1 MSEPERQIMS
11 LLGEAVEHSSP
22 EERAAFLDKAC
33 AGDAGRRARVEELLR
48 AHQAAGNF
56 LQGNRPPAEPIATVD
71 EPIRE
76 GPGTAIGPY
85 KLLEQIGEGG
95 FGVVFMAEQTQPVR
109 RKVALK
115 VLKPGMDTRQVVA
128 RFEAERQALAIMD
141 HPNIAKV
148 LDGGQ
153 TTSGRPYFVMELVKG
168 VPITDFCDQHQL
180 TPRQRLELFLS
191 VCQAVQH
198 AHQKGIIHRDL
209 KPSNLLVSV
218 HDTTPVVKVIDFGVA
233 KALGQELTDKTLFTG
248 IAQMIG
254 TPLYMSPE
262 QAGQSG
268 LDIDTRSDI
277 YALGVL
283 LYELLTGTTPFSK
296 ERFRQAAYDEIRRI
310 IREEEPPRP
319 STRLSDSKDS
329 LPSIS
334 AQRHMEPAKL
344 TTLVRGELDWIVM
357 KALEK
362 DRNRRYETANGFAQ
376 DIQRYLADEPVQA
389 CPPSA
394 WYRCRKFARR
404 NKGALLTT
412 ALVAAVLL
420 GATAVSVWQA
430 VRATEALESDRRT
443 RAALDQQRTQLNGKI
458 GDALVELVGRR
469 EKARTAGTVN
479 EKHWSDLHDVVR
491 QADTLAGSE
500 LADPALVERVRSLLG
515 QIRADE
521 KDWRMTARLEKI
533 RLDRLTSNPDTPA
546 GRDIIGAYAAAF
558 WEYGLPV
565 ANLSVAEASGRVRES
580 GIRENLLAGL
590 DAWSTHANGAAWK
603 GLLAVAQAADDHPW
617 RRECRDAVLRGDR
630 PALVKLASREDSPRQ
645 PAEAVLLLARALADR
660 PAAEEELLI
669 AAEMVRKALVW
680 HPNETKLGFA
690 LVAWF
695 LSKSRLVDVVA
706 LVREDVERLKT
717 EGAGPDVL
725 AAAYVRLA
733 NLLPRAGTP
742 ATKKL
747 EAEIVAAYRQAVR
760 LMPRQEEY
768 RRQLIALIRNDDEKI
783 AECSDWIQAGAT
795 NSAPYLIRGEVYSR
809 RRQWQEALL
818 DYIKATDLDPHEA
831 STWARR
837 ANAHSQLDQHKDTLA
852 AYTKAI
858 EAVQK
863 KGAPNFLVAGFWHG
877 RACAYRSLGQWDK
890 AIADST
896 QAIELDPDETSYWV
910 YRGRSYR
917 DKGET
922 QRALEDYDMA
932 IKYRSSGYANGLYYP
947 SRNVPI
953 GLYRRAE
960 LNHLLGRWDEAIG
973 DWTECLKLQPTNQHV
988 RITLANLLRNSPERS
1003 QRDPR
1008 RPLKT
1013 SKEVEP
1019 HPQPFSLSEH
1029 WQIVGTAHY
1038 QLGQWQEA
1046 VAALTRAVKE
1056 LPGAGFQL
1064 AMAHWQLGNHA
1075 EARKC
1080 CDQAVRWMDGNKGND
1095 TAELRQMRSDASKLL
1110 ASPKKSQ

>member
-1 MSEPERQIMS
+1 MR
-11 LLGEAVEHSSP
+11 
-22 EERAAFLDKAC
+22 
-33 AGDAGRRARVEELLR
+33 GRRARVEELLR

-76 GPGTAIGPY
+76 GPGAVIGPY

-115 VLKPGMDTRQVVA
+115 VLKPGMDSRQVVA
-128 RFEAERQALAIMD
+128 RFEAERQALALMD

-148 LDGGQ
+148 FDGGA
-153 TTSGRPYFVMELVKG
+153 TASGRPYFVMELVKG
-168 VPITDFCDQHQL
+168 LAITEFCDQHQL
-180 TPRQRLELFLS
+180 TPRQRVELFGS

-209 KPSNLLVSV
+209 KPSNVLVSV
-218 HDTTPVVKVIDFGVA
+218 HDTMPVVKVIDFGVA

-262 QAGQSG
+262 QAGLSN

-277 YALGVL
+277 YSLGVL
-283 LYELLTGTTPFSK
+283 LYELLTGTTPFGK
-296 ERFRQAAYDEIRRI
+296 ERFQQAAYDEIRRI

-319 STRLSDSKDS
+319 STRLSDSKES

-334 AQRHMEPAKL
+334 AQRHTEPAKL
-344 TTLVRGELDWIVM
+344 TKLVRGELDWIVM

-362 DRNRRYETANGFAQ
+362 DRNHRYETANGFAL
-376 DIQRYLADEPVQA
+376 DVQRYLADEPVQA
-389 CPPSA
+389 CPPSLG
-394 WYRCRKFARR
+394 YRLRKFARR
-404 NKGALLTT
+404 NKAALLTT

-443 RAALDQQRTQLNGKI
+443 RAALDKQRTQLNGKI
-458 GDALVELVGRR
+458 GDALVELVARR

-479 EKHWSDLHDVVR
+479 EKHWSDLHDAVR
-491 QADTLAGSE
+491 QADTLADSE
-500 LADPALVERVRSLLG
+500 LADPALVERVRSLLE
-515 QIRADE
+515 QIRQEE
-521 KDWRMTARLEKI
+521 KDWRMTARLGVIRIDSLREK
-533 RLDRLTSNPDTPA
+533 PDTPA
-546 GRDIIGAYAAAF
+546 ARYIISAYPTAF
-558 WEYGLPV
+558 SEYGLPV
-565 ANLSVAEASGRVRES
+565 ANLAVAEASGRVRAS

-590 DAWSTHANGAAWK
+590 DAWSVWDAHANGTAWK

-630 PALVKLASREDSPRQ
+630 PALVKLASRADSPRQ
-645 PAEAVLLLARALADR
+645 PAEAVLLLAGALAVPPPDR
-660 PAAEEELLI
+660 PATEEELSI
-669 AAEMVRKALVW
+669 AAEMVRKAVVW

-695 LSKSRLVDVVA
+695 PSKSRPVDVVA
-706 LVREDVERLKT
+706 LVREDVERLKK

-725 AAAYVRLA
+725 AAAYSRLA
-733 NLLPRAGTP
+733 RSLQEAKGN
-742 ATKKL
+742 
-747 EAEIVAAYRQAVR
+747 EAEIVAACRRAVR
-760 LMPRQEEY
+760 LMPRQEDY
-768 RRQLIALIRNDDEKI
+768 RRYLINCIRNADERI
-783 AECSDWIQAGAT
+783 VECSDWIQAGPPS
-795 NSAPYLIRGEVYSR
+795 SAPHMTRGGIYSMR
-809 RRQWQEALL
+809 GQWHEALQ
-818 DYIKATDLDPHEA
+818 DFIKATDLDPNEA
-831 STWARR
+831 FIWASR
-837 ANAHSQLDQHKDTLA
+837 AWAHYNLGQPKDAVA

-858 EAVQK
+858 EAPQK
-863 KGAPNFLVAGFWHG
+863 KVDHMITAGWLYN
-877 RACAYRSLGQWDK
+877 RASSYRALGQWDK

-896 QAIELDPDETSYWV
+896 QAIDLDPDQPNYLV
-910 YRGRSYR
+910 FRGHFYR
-917 DKGET
+917 DSGET

-932 IKYRSSGYANGLYYP
+932 IKYRDRSSTLYAVNPTLGFYY
-947 SRNVPI
+947 
-953 GLYRRAE
+953 RAE
-960 LNHLLGRWDEAIG
+960 LNQKLGRWDEAIG
-973 DWTECLKLQPTNQHV
+973 DWTECLKLAPTNGHV
-988 RITLANLLRNSPERS
+988 RMTLANLLRNCPERS

-1008 RPLKT
+1008 RRLKS
-1013 SKEVEP
+1013 SKEVKP
-1019 HPQPFSLSEH
+1019 QPQPFSLSEH

-1038 QLGQWQEA
+1038 QLGEWQKA

-1064 AMAHWQLGNHA
+1064 AMAHCQLGNHA
-1075 EARKC
+1075 EGRKC
-1080 CDQAVRWMDGNKGND
+1080 YDQAVQWMNKNQ
-1095 TAELRQMRSDASKLL
+1095 AENEELRRFRAEAEELLKKEPADRNPQSKD
-1110 ASPKKSQ
+1110 KR